1 MKTKELIKVKQFEKD
16 LSLEDLD
23 KSKLSRQDSLDYIK
37 WKYGEEILKEIIN
50 ILWEQKFVKT
60 VELKKK

>member
-37 WKYGEEILKEIIN
+37 
-50 ILWEQKFVKT
+50 
-60 VELKKK
+60 